1 MNNVLY
7 FVLNLN
13 LLMFYIYIYIY
24 IYVCVCVLYRYV
36 QRGNLSELLNEA
48 QDFEEHLITNM
59 VFRMSLQR
67 DVVICMEKVEI
78 TSVQDR
84 QPDAERMEGSDAEL
98 VAVDSVDCRTTCR
111 QR

>member
-13 LLMFYIYIYIY
+13 LLMFYIYVF
-24 IYVCVCVLYRYV
+24 VCVCVLYRYV

-98 VAVDSVDCRTTCR
+98 VAVDSVHVELLAGRGE
-111 QR
+111 

>member
-1 MNNVLY
+1 MCVS
-7 FVLNLN
+7 
-13 LLMFYIYIYIY
+13 FYTGM
-24 IYVCVCVLYRYV
+24 L

-98 VAVDSVDCRTTCR
+98 VAVDSVDVELLAGRGE
-111 QR
+111 

>member
-1 MNNVLY
+1 
-7 FVLNLN
+7 
-13 LLMFYIYIYIY
+13 
-24 IYVCVCVLYRYV
+24 
-36 QRGNLSELLNEA
+36 
-48 QDFEEHLITNM
+48 M

-98 VAVDSVDCRTTCR
+98 VAVDSVDVELLAGRGE
-111 QR
+111 